1 MNDEN
6 STPIRAHLIG
16 QFLAVDHASTQLST
30 TGPSAIKMAA
40 VMLLR
45 QGCKPDQQLLISTTL
60 KDAMRSSYE

>member
-1 MNDEN
+1 MCE
-6 STPIRAHLIG
+6 PIKAQLIG
-16 QFLAVDHASTQLST
+16 QFLAVDHADAKLST

-40 VMLLR
+40 AMLLK